1 MPAAETAPG
10 RIRTAA
16 NGVGLSQPLLHQ
28 EVIEQPP
35 RGGADEE
42 VFPGYLRQARALL
55 AGLPGRLDDGPTGL
69 SPEFEV
75 LRWFPL
81 PPGCLSPT

>member
-1 MPAAETAPG
+1 VSYGPDGEMTYPHHRG
-10 RIRTAA
+10 RA
-16 NGVGLSQPLLHQ
+16 G
-28 EVIEQPP
+28 
-35 RGGADEE
+35 EE
-42 VFPGYLRQARALL
+42 EFAGYLHQARALL

-81 PPGCLSPT
+81 PPGCLSPA